1 MCFQGAATSV
11 PRRER
16 RPEDGHSE
24 ATTARALARPGQEKL
39 TTTGK
44 LISITPALLAVDEVR
59 EFWLTRSEETLG
71 AGSECSVQIRSSELA
86 QLHARVTAFSN
97 QWLIENCSNG
107 PGTWINDIPVESRSK
122 LSGGDV
128 LRLGGASFRFEVLNV
143 SPSEFAE
150 VPKAATVSEERK
162 IQSVQTLQL
171 ELSADGK
178 LVDVSPG
185 RTPTAAQKL
194 PVSDKAQP
202 AVGQSG
208 KPVKVMAE
216 TNSANVQASGND
228 NAGRALELVLLE
240 LDKDLPQLLQMLL
253 AHARKGNV
261 EAACACLNFA
271 AGERR
276 GKTLSD

>member
-1 MCFQGAATSV
+1 V
-11 PRRER
+11 V
-16 RPEDGHSE
+16 
-24 ATTARALARPGQEKL
+24 ARLGQEKL

-44 LISITPALLAVDEVR
+44 LISITPVLLATDEVR

-86 QLHARVTAFSN
+86 QLDARVTAFSN
-97 QWLIENCSNG
+97 QWLIENCVNG

-143 SPSEFAE
+143 SP
-150 VPKAATVSEERK
+150 TVSEERK
-162 IQSVQTLQL
+162 IQLAQTLQL

-185 RTPTAAQKL
+185 RTPTTAQKS
-194 PVSDKAQP
+194 PVSGKAQP
-202 AVGQSG
+202 TVGQAG

-216 TNSANVQASGND
+216 TNSANGQASGND